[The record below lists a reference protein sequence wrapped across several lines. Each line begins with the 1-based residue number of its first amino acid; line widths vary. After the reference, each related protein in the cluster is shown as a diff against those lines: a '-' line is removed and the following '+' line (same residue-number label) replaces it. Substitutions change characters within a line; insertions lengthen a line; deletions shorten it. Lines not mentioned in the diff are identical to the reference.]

1 MADPIGVFHLD
12 CASTYIGAATTTIT
26 GLEHLEGETVTY
38 IAQGTSIETTIGTAV
53 VTGGQITIS
62 VSASYVV
69 VGLPFITLIKTLPPD
84 AGAENG
90 TALGRKMRVSNPTLY
105 FHETGAGVQ
114 YGPDEDDLLAVPDLV
129 AASLSTLKVPVSMPG
144 GYDSDGQIVIK
155 MEDPLPM
162 TLSCISYDVE
172 PGE

>member
-1 MADPIGVFHLD
+1 MANPIGVFHLD
-12 CASTYIGAATTTIT
+12 CGSTYVGASTSVIT
-26 GLEHLEGETVTY
+26 GLGYLEGETVTY
-38 IAQGTSIETTIGTAV
+38 IADGVTIGTAV

-62 VSASYVV
+62 VPASYVV
-69 VGLPFITLIKTLPPD
+69 VGFPFITLIKTLPPD

-105 FHETGAGVQ
+105 FYNTGIGVQ
-114 YGPDEDDLLAVPDLV
+114 FGPDEVRLKDIPDLV
-129 AASLSTLKVPVSMPG
+129 AGALSTIKVPVTMPG
-144 GYDSDGQIVIK
+144 GYDTNGQIVVK

>member
-1 MADPIGVFHLD
+1 MTQQGLFNVDCGSIYYGV
-12 CASTYIGAATTTIT
+12 AISTVT
-26 GLEHLEGETVTY
+26 GLDYLEGETV
-38 IAQGTSIETTIGTAV
+38 AV
-53 VTGGQITIS
+53 LADGISVGPKVVSGGQITLT
-62 VSASYVV
+62 VPASNII
-69 VGLPFITLIKTLPPD
+69 VGLPFTTIIKTLPPD

-105 FHETGAGVQ
+105 FHETGAGVR